1 MGKSIK
7 RVYDEK
13 LLRVKVLSHNGDK
26 IHIKLPVN
34 FVKKMI
40 QNNALDFF
48 NDLNDLDD
56 IIDGKKLISL
66 VTRALDENISGEVAH
81 LERKNGDIIKIIL
94 INIHQM
100 NNLMY

>member
-48 NDLNDLDD
+48 YDLDD

-94 INIHQM
+94 D
-100 NNLMY
+100 

>member
-1 MGKSIK
+1 MGKNIK

-48 NDLNDLDD
+48 NDLDD

-94 INIHQM
+94 D
-100 NNLMY
+100 

>member
-48 NDLNDLDD
+48 NDLDD

-94 INIHQM
+94 D
-100 NNLMY
+100 

>member
-1 MGKSIK
+1 MGKNIN

-13 LLRVKVLSHNGDK
+13 LLRIKVLSHNGDK

-48 NDLNDLDD
+48 NDLDD

-66 VTRALDENISGEVAH
+66 ATKALDENISGEVAY
-81 LERKNGDIIKIIL
+81 LERSNGDIIKIIL
-94 INIHQM
+94 D
-100 NNLMY
+100 

>member
-48 NDLNDLDD
+48 NDLDD
-56 IIDGKKLISL
+56 IVDGKKLISL

-81 LERKNGDIIKIIL
+81 LERSNGDIIKIIL
-94 INIHQM
+94 D
-100 NNLMY
+100 

>member
-1 MGKSIK
+1 MGKNIK

-48 NDLNDLDD
+48 NDLDD

-66 VTRALDENISGEVAH
+66 ATKALDENISGEVAY
-81 LERKNGDIIKIIL
+81 LERSNGDIIKIIL
-94 INIHQM
+94 D
-100 NNLMY
+100 

>member
-40 QNNALDFF
+40 QNNALDVF
-48 NDLNDLDD
+48 NDLDD
-56 IIDGKKLISL
+56 IVDGKKLISL

-94 INIHQM
+94 D
-100 NNLMY
+100 

>member
-1 MGKSIK
+1 MGKNIN

-48 NDLNDLDD
+48 NDLDD

-66 VTRALDENISGEVAH
+66 ATKALDENISGEVAY
-81 LERKNGDIIKIIL
+81 LERSNGDIIKIIL
-94 INIHQM
+94 D
-100 NNLMY
+100 

>member
-1 MGKSIK
+1 
-7 RVYDEK
+7 
-13 LLRVKVLSHNGDK
+13 
-26 IHIKLPVN
+26 
-34 FVKKMI
+34 MI

-48 NDLNDLDD
+48 NDLDD

-94 INIHQM
+94 D
-100 NNLMY
+100 

>member
-1 MGKSIK
+1 MGKNIK

-48 NDLNDLDD
+48 NDLDD

-66 VTRALDENISGEVAH
+66 ATKALDENISGEVAH
-81 LERKNGDIIKIIL
+81 LERSNGDIIKIIL
-94 INIHQM
+94 D
-100 NNLMY
+100 

>member
-94 INIHQM
+94 D
-100 NNLMY
+100 

>member
-34 FVKKMI
+34 FVKK
-40 QNNALDFF
+40 
-48 NDLNDLDD
+48 
-56 IIDGKKLISL
+56 
-66 VTRALDENISGEVAH
+66 
-81 LERKNGDIIKIIL
+81 
-94 INIHQM
+94 
-100 NNLMY
+100 

>member
-48 NDLNDLDD
+48 NDLDD
-56 IIDGKKLISL
+56 IVDGKKLISL

-94 INIHQM
+94 D
-100 NNLMY
+100 